1 MTRRITLFIL
11 TFIIWTLSGIASK
24 LIFLSVHH
32 SFIGTTDI
40 VDWCAVIS
48 HGIILDIAIAGY
60 LTIIPGLLLIISLWY
75 QGKVLTWTIRL
86 YFLITAFLT
95 ALAYVANTGLYGFW
109 GFPLDNT
116 PLLYIKTSPSDA
128 LASMTAL
135 QTAVAS
141 ISLLLITALQ
151 YLVFESGVIRNI
163 FSQRDNC
170 QASYEKGMTSPV
182 DNYSQPSGGGAHH
195 GWSRFFISVA
205 LLLLTASL
213 IIPIRGGFGTG
224 TNHTGTVY
232 YSTNTR
238 LNHAAV
244 NPVFSFIESVLH
256 QQDIGNQYRFM
267 DDVTATKL
275 FKSMIFTE
283 HRSDSAAVRLL
294 RQKDVNVVIVMLESF
309 SKYIM
314 AEGGHVKGVT
324 PRLDRF
330 SREGIYFNNIYTSS
344 TRTDRAIVAILS
356 GLPAQPSMSIM
367 DMPNKS
373 TTLPSIARTLGR
385 IGYDT
390 HFYYGGDTN
399 YSNMR
404 SYLVGTGFQHVT
416 EDCDFPVTAKRSK
429 WGMPDGPV
437 YERILTDIIREQSN
451 GKPLLKVMMTES
463 SHEPFDVPYNSG
475 LKEEELNAF
484 AYADHC
490 LGVFIDQLR
499 QQPSW
504 KNTLVVIVPDHMGA
518 WPRDIDNYQLWRY
531 ETPLI
536 MLGGVVERPQQVNT
550 LGSQTDIP
558 ATLLTLLGHRHD
570 NFLFSKD
577 LLDSRTPRFAFFSF
591 SDVMGIV
598 TDSCAVIYDDIARK
612 TIPLQGSDITATEQ
626 KGKAY
631 LQKLYDY
638 IEAR

>member
-11 TFIIWTLSGIASK
+11 TFIIWALSGIASK
-24 LIFLSVHH
+24 LLFLSVHH
-32 SFIGTTDI
+32 SFIGTADA
-40 VDWCAVIS
+40 VDWCAVIA
-48 HGIILDIAIAGY
+48 HGFILDIAIAGY
-60 LTIIPGLLLIISLWY
+60 LTIIPGLLLIISAWY
-75 QGKVLTWTIRL
+75 QGKPLQWLLRM
-86 YFLITAFLT
+86 YFLVTTFLT
-95 ALAYVANTGLYGFW
+95 ALAYVANIGLYGYW

-116 PLLYIKTSPSDA
+116 PLLYIKTSPGDA
-128 LASMTAL
+128 LASMTLWQLILA
-135 QTAVAS
+135 AV
-141 ISLLLITALQ
+141 SLIVITALQ
-151 YLVFESGVIRNI
+151 YIVFECGVVRNVV
-163 FSQRDNC
+163 SDC
-170 QASYEKGMTSPV
+170 KPQASG
-182 DNYSQPSGGGAHH
+182 SQSF
-195 GWSRFFISVA
+195 SLRSSFYTSVA
-205 LLLLTASL
+205 LLLLTAAL
-213 IIPIRGGFGTG
+213 ILPIRGGFGTG

-256 QQDIGNQYRFM
+256 QQDIGGQYRFM
-267 DDVTATKL
+267 DDDAATIL
-275 FKSMIFTE
+275 FNQMVFTE
-283 HRSDSAAVRLL
+283 QRGDSAAVRLKE
-294 RQKDVNVVIVMLESF
+294 QENVNVIVIMLESF

-330 SREGIYFNNIYTSS
+330 THEGIYFNNIYTSS

-373 TTLPSIARTLGR
+373 TTLPSLARTLGNA
-385 IGYDT
+385 GYDT

-416 EDCDFPVTAKRSK
+416 EDSDFPVTEKRSK

-437 YERILTDIIREQSN
+437 YDRILADIVREQSDD
-451 GKPLLKVMMTES
+451 KPFLKVMMTES
-463 SHEPFDVPYNSG
+463 SHEPFDVPYSSG
-475 LKEEELNAF
+475 FKEEELNAF

-490 LGVFIDQLR
+490 LGDFIDQLR
-499 QQPSW
+499 QEHSW
-504 KNTLVVIVPDHMGA
+504 QHTLVVIVPDHMGA
-518 WPRDIDNYQLWRY
+518 WPHDIDNYQLWRY

-536 MLGGVVERPQQVNT
+536 MLGGVVERAQQVDA

-558 ATLLTLLGHRHD
+558 ATVLALLGHKHD
-570 NFLFSKD
+570 DFLFSKD
-577 LLDSRTPRFAFFSF
+577 LLDSRAPRFAFFSF

-598 TDSCAVIYDDIARK
+598 TDSAAVIYDDIARK
-612 TIPLQGSDITATEQ
+612 TIPLRGTDITATEQ
-626 KGKAY
+626 QGKAY

-638 IEAR
+638 IDKR

>member
-1 MTRRITLFIL
+1 M
-11 TFIIWTLSGIASK
+11 SK
-24 LIFLSVHH
+24 IIFLSVHH

-40 VDWCAVIS
+40 VDWCAVIA

-60 LTIIPGLLLIISLWY
+60 LTIIPGLLLIVSLWY
-75 QGKVLTWTIRL
+75 QGKILSWTLRV
-86 YFLITAFLT
+86 YFFITSFLT
-95 ALAYVANTGLYGFW
+95 ALAYVANIGLYGFW
-109 GFPLDNT
+109 GFPLDST

-128 LASMTAL
+128 LASMTVL
-135 QTAVAS
+135 QMVIAIS
-141 ISLLLITALQ
+141 SLLLITALQ
-151 YLVFESGVIRNI
+151 YIVFERGVVRNI
-163 FSQRDNC
+163 KDARQGWNRVF
-170 QASYEKGMTSPV
+170 TSV
-182 DNYSQPSGGGAHH
+182 M
-195 GWSRFFISVA
+195 
-205 LLLLTASL
+205 LLLMTAAL

-256 QQDIGNQYRFM
+256 QQDIGSQYRFM
-267 DDVTATKL
+267 DDATATQL
-275 FKSMIFTE
+275 FKSMVFTAQ
-283 HRSDSAAVRLL
+283 RGDSATVKLL
-294 RQKDVNVVIVMLESF
+294 RQKDVNVVIIMLESF

-314 AEGGHVKGVT
+314 TESGHVKGVT

-330 SREGIYFNNIYTSS
+330 THEGIYFNNIYTSS

-373 TTLPSIARTLGR
+373 TTLPSLARTLGNA
-385 IGYDT
+385 GYDT

-416 EDCDFPVTAKRSK
+416 EDSDFPVTAKRSK

-437 YERILTDIIREQSN
+437 YERILTDIMREQSSRQ
-451 GKPLLKVMMTES
+451 PFLKVMMTES
-463 SHEPFDVPYNSG
+463 SHEPFDVPYQSG

-490 LGVFIDQLR
+490 LGAFIDQLR
-499 QQPSW
+499 QQTSW
-504 KNTLVVIVPDHMGA
+504 QRTLVVIVPDHMGA
-518 WPRDIDNYQLWRY
+518 WPRDIDNYKLWRY

-536 MLGGVVERPQQVNT
+536 MLGGVVEHPQQVNA
-550 LGSQTDIP
+550 LGSQTDIA
-558 ATLLTLLGHRHD
+558 ATLLALLGHKHD
-570 NFLFSKD
+570 DFLFSKD
-577 LLDSRTPRFAFFSF
+577 LLDDRTPRFAFFSF

-598 TDSCAVIYDDIARK
+598 TDSTAVIYDDIARQ
-612 TIPLQGSDITATEQ
+612 TIPLQGTDITATEQ

-638 IEAR
+638 IEER